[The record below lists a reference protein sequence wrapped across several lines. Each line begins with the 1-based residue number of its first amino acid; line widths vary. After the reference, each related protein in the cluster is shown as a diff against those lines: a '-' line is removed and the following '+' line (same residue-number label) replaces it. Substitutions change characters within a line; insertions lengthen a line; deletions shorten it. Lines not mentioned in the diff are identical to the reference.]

1 MASIS
6 LVTRRLVFQ
15 KRITRTRSAVD
26 AVARFRSAVCSNK
39 PLVGFRL
46 ATKENTSAHNS
57 SGNSNLESLPMFRE
71 EPKVVPKVV
80 QKVVLFSSF

>member
-80 QKVVLFSSF
+80 K